1 MDGYAD
7 SSGARRRPVHCRG
20 LLLRQDRE
28 EPSQP
33 EDAGR
38 ASTGDQRQAGDP
50 DPYERRYAGA
60 AGPAFPHD
68 GERRHGGRAVSMR
81 TSTRP
86 SKVTTRQVFA
96 IAGPAMIANLTTPLI
111 GIVST
116 TAIGRL
122 GDATLLGGVAMAS
135 VLFDC
140 IFWLFAFLRMST
152 VAFTAQ
158 SLGAG
163 EPGEL
168 RAILVRGFIVA
179 ALIGT
184 ALILLQVPLAS
195 ILLGAMGGSEGVT
208 RAAKTYFIIRIWS
221 SPLALGNYVMLGWL
235 IGQARAKLALG
246 MQISINLINVAATVV
261 LVLVFDF
268 GIAGAAIAAV
278 IAETAGLVLGLL
290 IARHLSKGQFAASR
304 ALLFDRAKLMRML
317 AVNRD
322 IMIRTASLI
331 AAFLFFTAQGARA
344 GDMTLA
350 ANAVLNNFLLISAF
364 FLDGLANAAE
374 QLCGRACGARD
385 RDEFSGAVRLVV
397 FWGFGFA
404 LAVTGVFALFGP
416 ALIDLMTASPDVRR
430 IARDFLLFVVA
441 SPALAVFAFAFDGVY
456 IGATWARDMRNLMV
470 ASLAIFLAA
479 WFALRSFGNAG
490 LWAALLVHYAARGGL
505 EAWRYP
511 ALLRKSFG

>member
-1 MDGYAD
+1 MH
-7 SSGARRRPVHCRG
+7 SPI
-20 LLLRQDRE
+20 
-28 EPSQP
+28 PS
-33 EDAGR
+33 
-38 ASTGDQRQAGDP
+38 
-50 DPYERRYAGA
+50 
-60 AGPAFPHD
+60 
-68 GERRHGGRAVSMR
+68 
-81 TSTRP
+81 
-86 SKVTTRQVFA
+86 SKVTTAQVFA
-96 IAGPAMIANLTTPLI
+96 IAGPAMVANLTTPLI

-140 IFWLFAFLRMST
+140 MFWLFGFLRMST

-163 EPGEL
+163 ETNEL
-168 RAILVRGFIVA
+168 RAILLRGLIVA
-179 ALIGT
+179 ALVGG
-184 ALILLQVPLAS
+184 ALIALQVPLATV
-195 ILLGAMGGSEGVT
+195 LLNAMGGSEGVT
-208 RAAKTYFIIRIWS
+208 RAARTYFAIRIWS

-235 IGQARAKLALG
+235 IGQARARLALG
-246 MQISINLINVAATVV
+246 TQVTINLINMAATVL

-278 IAETAGLVLGLL
+278 IAEAAGLVLGLL
-290 IARHLSKGQFAASR
+290 IARHLSNGQFAASR
-304 ALLFDRAKLMRML
+304 ALLFDRAKLRRML

-350 ANAVLNNFLLISAF
+350 ANAVLNNFLLIGAF

-374 QLCGRACGARD
+374 QLCGRSYGARD
-385 RDEFSGAVRLVV
+385 KAAFAGAVKLVV
-397 FWGFGFA
+397 SWGFGFA
-404 LAVTGVFALFGP
+404 LAVAACFLLFGTVF
-416 ALIDLMTASPDVRR
+416 IDLMTASAEVRR
-430 IARDFLLFVVA
+430 IARDYLPFVIFAPLLG
-441 SPALAVFAFAFDGVY
+441 VFAFAFDGIY

-470 ASLAIFLAA
+470 LSLVIFLGA

-490 LWAALLVHYAARGGL
+490 LWGALLVHYAARGGL
-505 EAWRYP
+505 EALRYP
-511 ALLRKSFG
+511 VLLRKTFG